1 MPECQK
7 VGNAVHG
14 GARVIVENLFKLFVL
29 YIMIKVF
36 DPAENECYTAKSVFG
51 TNSF

>member
-1 MPECQK
+1 MLYMVVQEFF
-7 VGNAVHG
+7 
-14 GARVIVENLFKLFVL
+14 IVENLFKLFVL